1 MSKRAVSL
9 AAAAMLCMGLSVA
22 LAGTAAAQ
30 NGPPL
35 LQPTGPGY
43 PPSTTTTI
51 INPTFASQTQTTV
64 INGHFT
70 VEECGFYPGSQ
81 ADYSYSGGQTGVL
94 VVDSNGCIAI
104 TVYAY
109 DPHVTING
117 GPLVPAKYQGNTI
130 VVVGTGAN
138 TAQRTYTLTFN
149 IVQPSSPPPASGSGT
164 TSGSAGS
171 ANNTASNTSS
181 TPSSTSSS
189 SGSGSSG
196 SGSGSGSSSDPSG
209 TLAFT
214 GSNTAAT
221 LLAGLLLLVAG
232 GLLVLF
238 TRRRSQRRAD

>member
-9 AAAAMLCMGLSVA
+9 AAAAMLCVGLSAA

-30 NGPPL
+30 SGPPL
-35 LQPTGPGY
+35 IQPTGPGY
-43 PPSTTTTI
+43 PPGTSTTV
-51 INPTFASQTQTTV
+51 INPTFVTQSANTT

-70 VEECGFYPGSQ
+70 VEECGFYPGTQ
-81 ADYSYSGGQTGVL
+81 ADYSYSGGSTGVL
-94 VVDSNGCIAI
+94 VADSNGCIAI
-104 TVYAY
+104 TIYAY

-117 GPLVPAKYQGNTI
+117 GPLEPAKYQGNTI

-149 IVQPSSPPPASGSGT
+149 IVQPSTPPASGSGT

-171 ANNTASNTSS
+171 ATNTASSS
-181 TPSSTSSS
+181 SSSSS

-196 SGSGSGSSSDPSG
+196 SGSSGSGSSGSGSDPG

-221 LLAGLLLLVAG
+221 VLAGLLLLVAG

-238 TRRRSQRRAD
+238 TRRRSERQTP